1 MIILIITI
9 IITFFYYIYSNERKN
24 NPDSINNNKSYPH
37 KNDNISTL
45 LDRIEWS
52 SLYPTRM
59 NVISR
64 YLLWGLWVVSILN
77 TIFKNDSITLFK
89 FLKMWIFST
98 IILLFLHNYYYWHA
112 DKFRY
117 IGTIDSV
124 NMLRK
129 KLKKRKGNL
138 EKLSNISK
146 IDGGR
151 YPWVWTHEDYIMKTE
166 LNNFFSDNLD

>member
-1 MIILIITI
+1 
-9 IITFFYYIYSNERKN
+9 
-24 NPDSINNNKSYPH
+24 
-37 KNDNISTL
+37 
-45 LDRIEWS
+45 
-52 SLYPTRM
+52 M